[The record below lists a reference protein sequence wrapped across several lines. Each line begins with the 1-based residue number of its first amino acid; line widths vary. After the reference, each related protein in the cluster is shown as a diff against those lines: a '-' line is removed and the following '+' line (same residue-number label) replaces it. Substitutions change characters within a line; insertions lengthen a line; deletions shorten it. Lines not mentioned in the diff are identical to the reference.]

1 MQQCLQCGQY
11 NEDFEDHCVYCGEP
25 MYIQIDH
32 QTEYKMD
39 DLYAKSIARELID
52 DNTNMFE
59 DDIDEIT
66 RELLGE
72 TKENEKNTFIIDGD
86 EFEFDLTEDD
96 INENRD
102 EELIRTEQEL
112 KNKIRRNKKLESQ
125 MGLIIRN
132 IDIILDDVDGPLL
145 IMGDITTDD
154 KLDNKSVQLSAISYD
169 ENKKIISKNDTIV
182 KVDHGNYENFTISL
196 DVTIDRTDIVIIL
209 PEMIRYDN
217 TTKEEMSEVKHEE
230 YKKPIAGNNIF
241 LEQLPDIER
250 KIGMTISN
258 TSVLVKSDN
267 NIEIVGEIRIENPDK
282 YHDIKIAA
290 TCYDID
296 NSIIGTESTKI
307 NTKLFLGFDTLSIKI
322 NNINVNEIQRIKLY
336 PTLQ

>member
-1 MQQCLQCGQY
+1 
-11 NEDFEDHCVYCGEP
+11 
-25 MYIQIDH
+25 
-32 QTEYKMD
+32 
-39 DLYAKSIARELID
+39 
-52 DNTNMFE
+52 
-59 DDIDEIT
+59 
-66 RELLGE
+66 
-72 TKENEKNTFIIDGD
+72 
-86 EFEFDLTEDD
+86 
-96 INENRD
+96 
-102 EELIRTEQEL
+102 
-112 KNKIRRNKKLESQ
+112 

-196 DVTIDRTDIVIIL
+196 DVKIDRTDIVIIL
-209 PEMIRYDN
+209 PEMIRYDDD
-217 TTKEEMSEVKHEE
+217 TTTNEMSEIKPEE
-230 YKKPIAGNNIF
+230 YKKPATGNNIF
-241 LEQLPDIER
+241 IEQLSDIER

-290 TCYDID
+290 TCYDFN

-322 NNINVNEIQRIKLY
+322 NNINVNEIQRIRLY